1 MAAFGVSFL
10 QYFIIFLILVA
21 VAVAGAFIGIA
32 MRKRKDAKM
41 MEEHQDKKEE
51 N

>member
-21 VAVAGAFIGIA
+21 VAVAGAFIGIT